1 MVPSDDADPG
11 RDRPLS
17 SGQAPR
23 TTRRPTRTATEP
35 NRSAASLVNTAS
47 VVGAER
53 VGASSPLPDD
63 EEWQRTAVPVR
74 SLIFVRRHQ
83 GDRERIKQRFRF
95 HDRRAGWVHRRSECG
110 NNLLRFF
117 LRAYLVRKRHG
128 RVLWSH
134 LWYHS
139 GFVVSLVVPLVGA
152 QALAEDHVSGPERGS
167 DEAAIFACE
176 LNHTV
181 RSVVF

>member
-1 MVPSDDADPG
+1 
-11 RDRPLS
+11 
-17 SGQAPR
+17 
-23 TTRRPTRTATEP
+23 
-35 NRSAASLVNTAS
+35 
-47 VVGAER
+47 
-53 VGASSPLPDD
+53 
-63 EEWQRTAVPVR
+63 
-74 SLIFVRRHQ
+74 
-83 GDRERIKQRFRF
+83 
-95 HDRRAGWVHRRSECG
+95 
-110 NNLLRFF
+110 

-167 DEAAIFACE
+167 DEAAIFARE

-181 RSVVF
+181 RSVVFGPIALLVLVRCDIDGAGDLD